1 MTKTNVLATKETVK
15 ALEGMDFAPIKVL
28 EALGYNYAEKN
39 DCVGRNE
46 EWKEHRYTGINP
58 ENPEDIAVVTVGER
72 ESRDD
77 WNKQYIYLENEDG
90 EDWRFKICIDSN
102 NKVDEIYKINTPTEA
117 LIGLEEEIVGKKADW
132 LVAPCDA
139 KEGDEFVD
147 WDDICTAYNLQLHG
161 TDWINDGDAEYE
173 QVGFN
178 EEVRVAVLY
187 VDTEDAPEVTLR
199 IDDDGE
205 IYEVV

>member
-1 MTKTNVLATKETVK
+1 MTKTNALATAETVK
-15 ALEGMDFAPIKVL
+15 ALEGMDFTPIKVL
-28 EALGYNYAEKN
+28 EALGYNYTEKN

-102 NKVDEIYKINTPTEA
+102 NKVDEVYKINTPTEA
-117 LIGLEEEIVGKKADW
+117 PIGLEEEIVGKKADW
-132 LVAPCDA
+132 LVALCDV
-139 KEGDEFVD
+139 EEDDVLVD
-147 WDDICTAYNLQLHG
+147 WDDICTTYDLQLHG
-161 TDWINDGDAEYE
+161 TSYIENGDAKYE
-173 QVGFN
+173 QIDFN
-178 EEVRVAVLY
+178 TETRVAVLY
-187 VDTEDAPEVTLR
+187 VATEGSPEVTLY

-205 IYEVV
+205 IYDVK

>member
-1 MTKTNVLATKETVK
+1 MTKTNALATAETVK
-15 ALEGMDFAPIKVL
+15 ALEGMDFTPIKVL
-28 EALGYNYAEKN
+28 EALGYNYTEKN

-102 NKVDEIYKINTPTEA
+102 NKVDEVYKINTPTEA

-132 LVAPCDA
+132 LVALCDV
-139 KEGDEFVD
+139 EEDDVLVD
-147 WDDICTAYNLQLHG
+147 WDDICTTYDLQLHG
-161 TDWINDGDAEYE
+161 TSYIENGDAKYE
-173 QVGFN
+173 QIDFN
-178 EEVRVAVLY
+178 TETRVAVLY
-187 VDTEDAPEVTLR
+187 VATEGSPEVTLY

-205 IYEVV
+205 IYDVK

>member
-1 MTKTNVLATKETVK
+1 MTKTNTLATMDSVK
-15 ALEGMDFAPIKVL
+15 TLEGMVFQPVKIL
-28 EALGYNYAEKN
+28 EELGYTYTGETTQMAE
-39 DCVGRNE
+39 NE
-46 EWKEHRYTGINP
+46 EWSEHRYTGVNP

-102 NKVDEIYKINTPTEA
+102 NKVDEVYKINTPTEA

-132 LVAPCDA
+132 LVAPYDA
-139 KEGDEFVD
+139 KEDDEFVD
-147 WDDICTAYNLQLHG
+147 WDDICTAYDLQLHG
-161 TDWINDGDAEYE
+161 TSWINDGDAECE

-178 EEVRVAVLY
+178 EEVRIAVLY

>member
-1 MTKTNVLATKETVK
+1 MTKTNVLATAETVK
-15 ALEGMDFAPIKVL
+15 ALESMDFAPIKVL
-28 EALGYNYAEKN
+28 EALGYNYAEEN

-102 NKVDEIYKINTPTEA
+102 NKVDEVYKINTPTEA

-132 LVAPCDA
+132 LVALCDV
-139 KEGDEFVD
+139 EEDDVLVD
-147 WDDICTAYNLQLHG
+147 WDDICTAYDLQLHG
-161 TDWINDGDAEYE
+161 TSYIENGDAKYE
-173 QVGFN
+173 QIDFN
-178 EEVRVAVLY
+178 TETRVAVLY
-187 VDTEDAPEVTLR
+187 VATEGSPEVTLY

-205 IYEVV
+205 IYDVK

>member
-1 MTKTNVLATKETVK
+1 MTKTNVLATTETVK

-28 EALGYNYAEKN
+28 EALGYNYTEETTQMAE
-39 DCVGRNE
+39 NE
-46 EWKEHRYTGINP
+46 EWSEHRYTGVNP
-58 ENPEDIAVVTVGER
+58 ENPEDIAVVTVGKR
-72 ESRDD
+72 ESRND
-77 WNKQYIYLENEDG
+77 WEKQYIYLENEDG
-90 EDWRFKICIDSN
+90 EEWRYKICVGSN
-102 NKVDEIYKINTPTEA
+102 NKVDEAYRINTPVEA
-117 LIGLEEEIVGKKADW
+117 LTGLEEEVVGKKADW

-147 WDDICTAYNLQLHG
+147 WDDICTAYDLQLHG
-161 TDWINDGDAEYE
+161 TSWINDGDAEYE

-187 VDTEDAPEVTLR
+187 VDTEDAPYVTLR

>member
-1 MTKTNVLATKETVK
+1 MTKTNVLATVETVK
-15 ALEGMDFAPIKVL
+15 ALEGMDFTPVKVL
-28 EALGYNYAEKN
+28 EALGYTYTGETTQMAE
-39 DCVGRNE
+39 NE

-102 NKVDEIYKINTPTEA
+102 NKVDEVYKINTPTEA

-132 LVAPCDA
+132 LVALCDV
-139 KEGDEFVD
+139 EEDDVLVD
-147 WDDICTAYNLQLHG
+147 WDDICTAYDLQLHG
-161 TDWINDGDAEYE
+161 TSYIENGDAKYE
-173 QVGFN
+173 QIDFN
-178 EEVRVAVLY
+178 TETRVAVLY
-187 VDTEDAPEVTLR
+187 VATEGSPEVTLY

-205 IYEVV
+205 IYDVK